1 MQKALTEYKGI
12 MIGIALAIIVQ
23 AVYESL
29 INAYGNN
36 RIIPTW
42 LMPYLILLLILGL
55 ISVAYG
61 ILKLSNNREL
71 ENKKRFEA
79 EVAKFTIKNGD
90 KELEVIG
97 MDAETV
103 DKILK
108 SWKANITPESP
119 KKTE

>member
-12 MIGIALAIIVQ
+12 LIGIILALIVQ

-29 INAYGNN
+29 NSAYGNN
-36 RIIPTW
+36 GIIPTW
-42 LMPYLILLLILGL
+42 VMPYLTVLLILSL

-61 ILKLSNNREL
+61 IIKLSNNQKL
-71 ENKKRFEA
+71 EDKKRFE
-79 EVAKFTIKNGD
+79 EFAKLTIKNVG
-90 KELEVIG
+90 KELEVLG

-108 SWKANITPESP
+108 SWRENISPESSN
-119 KKTE
+119 EN